1 MNESK
6 QQADGQNRGG
16 KRRRRRR
23 GKGGGSGGNQQ
34 QQQSQQQKPQQQQ
47 QQKQQ
52 MAQGGGKQRPSDNIR
67 GQQQNRQGGK
77 QKQQQQQQPSSK
89 MRVAEDLRKAER
101 QRELNRPEPPFV
113 HIEKRYAVMIF
124 DTIQAAKAEL
134 DILTSKAAE
143 VDQLNIV
150 IRAEGNMDDPELSGI
165 PKSKL
170 FAGAAWTLIHE
181 RRINDGWYDAPR

>member
-77 QKQQQQQQPSSK
+77 QKQQQQQPSSK